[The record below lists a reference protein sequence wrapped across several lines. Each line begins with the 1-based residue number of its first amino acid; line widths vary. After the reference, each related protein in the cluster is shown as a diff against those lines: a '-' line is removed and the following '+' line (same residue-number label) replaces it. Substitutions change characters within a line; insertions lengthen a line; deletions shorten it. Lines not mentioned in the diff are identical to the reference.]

1 MKVKRAAQEKNNYAA
16 YDVLINNLI
25 ISVLVLHEEFE
36 FGKSRI
42 EQYIAGIIEKVK
54 WFDEMSRDG
63 VADIKTAAER
73 KAYQTQFREFLRI
86 STKEY
91 LPEELYREV
100 FETNLPTAA
109 EVACRSKIKEA
120 ELQRKTAVSVAKAAE
135 MQRAAQIY
143 QDFLRD
149 SAAKKY

>member
-1 MKVKRAAQEKNNYAA
+1 MKVKRADREKNNNAA

-25 ISVLVLHEEFE
+25 ISVIVLHEEFG
-36 FGKSRI
+36 FGKCRM
-42 EQYIAGIIEKVK
+42 EQYIAGIIDRVR

-63 VADIKTAAER
+63 VADIKTAEER
-73 KAYQTQFREFLRI
+73 KAYKAKFREFLRI

-91 LPEELYREV
+91 LPEELYREI

-109 EVACRSKIKEA
+109 EVSCRSKIKDA
-120 ELQRKTAVSVAKAAE
+120 EMQRKTAVSVAKAAE

-149 SAAKKY
+149 NAAKKY

>member
-1 MKVKRAAQEKNNYAA
+1 MKVKRADREKNNNAA

-25 ISVLVLHEEFE
+25 ISVIVLHEEFG
-36 FGKSRI
+36 FGKCRM
-42 EQYIAGIIEKVK
+42 EQYIAGIIDRVR

-63 VADIKTAAER
+63 VADIKTAEER
-73 KAYQTQFREFLRI
+73 KAYKAKFREFLRI

-91 LPEELYREV
+91 LPEELYREI

-109 EVACRSKIKEA
+109 EVSCRSKIKDA
-120 ELQRKTAVSVAKAAE
+120 EMQRKTAVSVAKAAE

-149 SAAKKY
+149 RAVKKY